1 MLKVLKPTRDR
12 HRRRS
17 EYRRM
22 DLGKPLLSKRFPDIE
37 ALCGERLAA
46 RAQPAVDLQGVDV
59 AIVCTLSD
67 KLEPVEQ
74 LANAPLKISRIC
86 GEFG

>member
-1 MLKVLKPTRDR
+1 
-12 HRRRS
+12 
-17 EYRRM
+17 M
-22 DLGKPLLSKRFPDIE
+22 DLGKPLLGKRLPDIE

-46 RAQPAVDLQGVDV
+46 RAQPAVDLQRVDV

-67 KLEPVEQ
+67 KLEPIEQ
-74 LANAPLKISRIC
+74 LAHAALKIRRIR